1 MWQAQGERRWMGGL
15 LGNEKAVALLLR
27 FLKAT
32 DVGGREGAREREI
45 EWERKND
52 QAGEDLLG

>member
-1 MWQAQGERRWMGGL
+1 MAGRLARERKSSSTAA
-15 LGNEKAVALLLR
+15 EI
-27 FLKAT
+27 LKTT